1 LITATRLAILLAGSS
16 AGAEPDLAALYRI
29 ARQATAEILVDGH
42 HSGSGS
48 FVSATGCVATAAHVI
63 GRPGRT
69 VEILTADGTRRRAE
83 VRAVDLGHDVLLLDT
98 KPRDGGDPFLPLAAG
113 VPSPGESVY
122 LCSSA
127 AFRRGLMQSGT
138 MAREG
143 LTFEFQD
150 HFVEVTQIAALIQ
163 EGTSGGAWLN
173 RRGELVGIQSGS
185 VTVKGVPA
193 GIANVG
199 PVTAVRKLL
208 DTGRHAA
215 TPTLGLFVD
224 EFWLLA
230 PEQIGRYPPGTEG
243 LVVQALS
250 DEGPAARAGIHK
262 GDVIVAGQDQA
273 VRFRDDFLSGVLSRR
288 PGESVELTLLGPD
301 GTGRRQ
307 LAITLG
313 QLEVGWPEAKP

>member
-1 LITATRLAILLAGSS
+1 VEVL
-16 AGAEPDLAALYRI
+16 
-29 ARQATAEILVDGH
+29 TAE
-42 HSGSGS
+42 
-48 FVSATGCVATAAHVI
+48 
-63 GRPGRT
+63 
-69 VEILTADGTRRRAE
+69 GTRRRAE

-98 KPRDGGDPFLPLAAG
+98 EPRAGGDPFLPLAAS
-113 VPSPGESVY
+113 VPPPGETVY

-127 AFRRGLMQSGT
+127 AFRRGLLQSGT
-138 MAREG
+138 LAREG

-185 VTVKGVPA
+185 ITVKGVPA

-250 DEGPAARAGIHK
+250 EEGPAARAGLQK
-262 GDVIVAGQDQA
+262 GDVIVVCQDQP
-273 VRFRDDFLSGVLSRR
+273 VRFRDDFLRGVVGRR
-288 PGESVELTLLGPD
+288 PGESIPLKVLGPD
-301 GTGRRQ
+301 GTGTRQ
-307 LAITLG
+307 VAITLG
-313 QLEVGWPEAKP
+313 RLEVDWPEAKR